1 MFRQFCIFRHRKSQ
15 FGLTFISIKA
25 CSKSILAQKCDFGP
39 LELSLDPQQEHDL
52 RNGVPKVWNC
62 KTSTFPIGFLMKIY
76 GDFIESQQ
84 NSLQI
89 CREGWQNRD
98 DACWKVWKGLP
109 KVSRNLVH
117 VIKNCKCAKFVIFS
131 KPSMG
136 LVIYYASLH
145 QFRKIAN
152 FHENPLQLSGDSYY
166 FSDPEKIIIDFTPQN
181 PL

>member
-1 MFRQFCIFRHRKSQ
+1 MSELLCSSDPRSTFDPEIQQIPISASKFIKTECVLIVFRQFCIFRHRKSQ
-15 FGLTFISIKA
+15 FGLTFISIKV

-76 GDFIESQQ
+76 ANSNGNQQ

-117 VIKNCKCAKFVIFS
+117 VIK
-131 KPSMG
+131 
-136 LVIYYASLH
+136 
-145 QFRKIAN
+145 IAN
-152 FHENPLQLSGDSYY
+152 VQNLW
-166 FSDPEKIIIDFTPQN
+166 FSQN
-181 PL
+181 HQWG